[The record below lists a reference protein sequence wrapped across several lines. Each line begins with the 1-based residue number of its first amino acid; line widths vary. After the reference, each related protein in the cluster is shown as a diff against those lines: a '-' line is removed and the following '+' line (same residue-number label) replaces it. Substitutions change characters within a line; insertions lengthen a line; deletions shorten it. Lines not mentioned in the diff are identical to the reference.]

1 MLRSIVALLI
11 SAVILALGI
20 PELRER
26 IAFRLRIFAICRV
39 GWAIQFYHQ
48 PVAIIKLTERTTYEK
63 FCARCNKTLAD
74 GPIPPAEQAVVDKML
89 QMVED
94 LEPLDMGMPV
104 VDQQGW
110 MH

>member
-1 MLRSIVALLI
+1 MKSLLALLF
-11 SAVILALGI
+11 SAAILALGI

-39 GWAIQFYHQ
+39 GWALRFHHE
-48 PVAIIKLTERTTYEK
+48 PVAIIKMTERTTYEK
-63 FCARCNKTLAD
+63 FCARCDKTLST
-74 GPIPPAEQAVVDKML
+74 GPIPAAEQAVIDKML
-89 QMVED
+89 ELVKD

-104 VDQQGW
+104 IDQQGW